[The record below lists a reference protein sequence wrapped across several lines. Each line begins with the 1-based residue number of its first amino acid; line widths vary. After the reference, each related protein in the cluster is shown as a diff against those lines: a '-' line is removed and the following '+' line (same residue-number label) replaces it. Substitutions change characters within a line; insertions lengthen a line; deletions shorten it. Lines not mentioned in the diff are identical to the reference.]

1 MNEID
6 FDNFDMVC
14 EICKKLAKEK
24 NALYGVKNL
33 TIFQG
38 LGITVRINDKI
49 ARLNNLFNLDKTKQ
63 DNLISLGETINDTI
77 LDLINYGI
85 YLYLHTNELLLKK

>member
-1 MNEID
+1 MSQID
-6 FDNFDMVC
+6 FENFDMVC

-49 ARLNNLFNLDKTKQ
+49 ARLNNLFNINKTEQ
-63 DNLISLGETINDTI
+63 NINNLGETINDTI

-85 YLYLHTNELLLKK
+85 YLYLHTNGLLLKK